1 VVVVLKLQPKEMHLI
16 LASVKSYGTWWDPQ
30 YGRQDQLKFFDDKDQ
45 FISFHEN
52 LNQRQIKALEDF
64 LGRKVRAL
72 IRVYCTRVS
81 SQVSL

>member
-45 FISFHEN
+45 FISFHKN
-52 LNQRQIKALEDF
+52 LN
-64 LGRKVRAL
+64 
-72 IRVYCTRVS
+72 
-81 SQVSL
+81 